1 MLRNIVKLP
10 AILEEKENQNDINFV
25 DHTKSGRNSKSPI
38 GLKKLVKTVFNNSP
52 TNFKDIYA
60 FDDFV
65 LVKPKPLRKI
75 K

>member
-1 MLRNIVKLP
+1 MFRNAIKLP
-10 AILEEKENQNDINFV
+10 MILEEKENQDDINFA

-52 TNFKDIYA
+52 TTFKDIYA

-65 LVKPKPLRKI
+65 LVKPKPFRKT